1 MISDSH
7 AAINFS
13 HVVKK
18 IKTLTKK
25 KKIFELKKLRWMY
38 FITSSHPDRLQ
49 SPRKLLKGN
58 GASSEDLSVV
68 TFELPVEQAKN
79 APKAHPSVRDTG
91 Q

>member
-1 MISDSH
+1 MISVSH

-18 IKTLTKK
+18 IKTLTKI
-25 KKIFELKKLRWMY
+25 KIFELKKLRRMY